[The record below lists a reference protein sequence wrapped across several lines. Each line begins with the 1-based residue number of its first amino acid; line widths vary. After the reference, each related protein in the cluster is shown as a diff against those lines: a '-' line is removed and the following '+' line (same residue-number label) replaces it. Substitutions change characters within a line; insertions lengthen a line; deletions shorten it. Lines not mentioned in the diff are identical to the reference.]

1 MQIALL
7 HYAAPP
13 VVGGVEAVLA
23 RQAELLAGAGHA
35 VTVLAGRG
43 ATWDARIPVRVIP
56 GLDSLSPDILETKR
70 SLDRGEVPPTFQ
82 PLVEALLQEL
92 RSALAGVDILIAH
105 NVASLHKNLPL
116 TAALYQLSQAPTC
129 EQASP
134 RVILWHHDLAWTAPR
149 YQAELHPGWP
159 WNLLR
164 SAWPG
169 VVQVVVSQERREEL
183 ARLMDLP
190 LDSIQVIPA
199 GVDLPGFLR
208 LAPSTWELASRLEL
222 ASAAPLLLSPVRL
235 TRRKNLE
242 LALRTLAALRSRL
255 PGAMLVI
262 TGPPGAHNPAN
273 LEYLRELQ
281 ALRGQLGLEGSAHL
295 LAEGRPEGLAENEVV
310 DLFHLADALL
320 LPSREEGFG
329 IPILEAG
336 LARLPIFC
344 SDLPTLRQLAG
355 EWATYFSPDADPC
368 QVADA
373 IARRLEQDPGYQ
385 MRLRVRGSFTWQ
397 AVYARQIAPLLEAR

>member
-1 MQIALL
+1 
-7 HYAAPP
+7 
-13 VVGGVEAVLA
+13 
-23 RQAELLAGAGHA
+23 
-35 VTVLAGRG
+35 
-43 ATWDARIPVRVIP
+43 
-56 GLDSLSPDILETKR
+56 
-70 SLDRGEVPPTFQ
+70 
-82 PLVEALLQEL
+82 
-92 RSALAGVDILIAH
+92 
-105 NVASLHKNLPL
+105 
-116 TAALYQLSQAPTC
+116 
-129 EQASP
+129 
-134 RVILWHHDLAWTAPR
+134 
-149 YQAELHPGWP
+149 
-159 WNLLR
+159 
-164 SAWPG
+164 
-169 VVQVVVSQERREEL
+169 
-183 ARLMDLP
+183 MDLP

-208 LAPSTWELASRLEL
+208 LAPSTCELVSRLEL

-273 LEYLRELQ
+273 REYLRELQ

-295 LAEGRPEGLAENEVV
+295 LAEGRPDGLAENEVV

-355 EWATYFSPDADPC
+355 EWATYFSPDADPG